1 MASSSSSS
9 SNPPP
14 QKYDVFISFRGADTR
29 DTFTSHLKAALG
41 RKKIE
46 TYMDDK
52 LGMGDKIGPA
62 LLQAIEKSK
71 VSLIVFSKN
80 YAFSTWCL
88 DELAHISECKKRYG
102 QIVIPIFYGIDP
114 SQVRK
119 QQDSYAVAFAQLE
132 ERFEDNMDKVLM
144 WRNAL
149 KEAADM
155 SGFDNSKRTGTEA
168 DLIEKI
174 AEDVLTKLNR
184 ASSSDLKDLDQF
196 YLRKIEEIESLL
208 CLNSPDVCTVCIYVG
223 IWGKSWLTTLGDV
236 LFHRL
241 SCQFEA
247 TCYLADVKGVS
258 KSHGQKHLRNLLLRH
273 ILKEKDL
280 SIDTKNVSPFI
291 QERLSRTKVLI
302 VLDDVNDSSQ
312 REYQACAG
320 RLKFGPGSRIIIT
333 TRDRSL
339 HKKTVHHDK
348 IYKFG
353 HKNGLISWALKIG
366 VPVRDIA
373 AALPE
378 LYVPQWASDQPAQP
392 SHSAGQL

>member
-1 MASSSSSS
+1 MGGVFYMASSSSSSSS

-71 VSLIVFSKN
+71 V
-80 YAFSTWCL
+80 
-88 DELAHISECKKRYG
+88 
-102 QIVIPIFYGIDP
+102 
-114 SQVRK
+114 RK
-119 QQDSYAVAFAQLE
+119 QQDK
-132 ERFEDNMDKVLM
+132 RFEDNMDKVLM

-184 ASSSDLKDLDQF
+184 ASSSDLKDWINFIQGK
-196 YLRKIEEIESLL
+196 LRK
-208 CLNSPDVCTVCIYVG
+208 LN
-223 IWGKSWLTTLGDV
+223 
-236 LFHRL
+236 H
-241 SCQFEA
+241 
-247 TCYLADVKGVS
+247 VKGVS
-258 KSHGQKHLRNLLLRH
+258 KSHGPKHLRNLLLRD

-302 VLDDVNDSSQ
+302 ILDDVNDSSQ
-312 REYQACAG
+312 SEYQACAG

-353 HKNGLISWALKIG
+353 HKDGLISWALKIG

-373 AALPE
+373 AALPA